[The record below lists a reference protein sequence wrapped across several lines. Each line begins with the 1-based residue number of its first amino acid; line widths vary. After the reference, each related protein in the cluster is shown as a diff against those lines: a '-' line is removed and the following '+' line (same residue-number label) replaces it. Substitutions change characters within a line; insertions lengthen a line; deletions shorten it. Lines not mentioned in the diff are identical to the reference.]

1 MGIFTLINEYS
12 ANSFQTKEIKPGDF
26 NRVASVSLAIK
37 THFLDQPSWDI
48 KKEKGSWTLSSKRH
62 PHQVVKVFV
71 DYDRKL
77 AELCNITDQF
87 DYDPVIV
94 GFEITEQPA
103 FAREAIRN
111 EIAKKFKCYIDPR
124 VAGNSKWWLKPVN
137 DHKHDIVFLFNGEC
151 EYQVDMR
158 ELEALLQEFPNS
170 SNE

>member
-1 MGIFTLINEYS
+1 MGIFTLINENS

-26 NRVASVSLAIK
+26 YRVASVSLVIK

-48 KKEKGSWTLSSKRH
+48 KKEKGSCTLSSKRH
-62 PHQVVKVFV
+62 SHQVVKVFV

-77 AELCNITDQF
+77 AELCNVAHQF
-87 DYDPVIV
+87 DYDPVVV
-94 GFEITEQPA
+94 GFEITEHTA
-103 FAREAIRN
+103 FVREAIRN
-111 EIAKKFKCYIDPR
+111 EIAKEAQGYIDPR

-137 DHKHDIVFLFNGEC
+137 DHKYDIVFLFNGEC
-151 EYQVDMR
+151 EYEIDLR